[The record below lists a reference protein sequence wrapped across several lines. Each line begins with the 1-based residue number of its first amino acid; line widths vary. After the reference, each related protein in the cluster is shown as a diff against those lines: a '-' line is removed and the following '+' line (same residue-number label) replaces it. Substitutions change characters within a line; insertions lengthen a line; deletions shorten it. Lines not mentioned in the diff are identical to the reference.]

1 MSNDVGEQLAP
12 GPGRAKAARVGT
24 NLKRETWQ
32 EQGLLENMSP
42 GLLRVMER
50 ARRNPRERQLSLA
63 HLIDVGALR
72 RAYGRIRKNAAV
84 GVDGVTK
91 EQYGQDLGRNLTNL
105 HKRLKTMKYRHQPI
119 GRVHIAKGRNQKR
132 PIGISC
138 LEDKIVQG
146 ALTEILSAIYEQDFL
161 DSSFGFRPKR
171 SAHDA
176 LRALHRAVRQG
187 GANVIFEADVKSFF
201 DTVHRR
207 TLMEMLEERIADKSF
222 MRLVG
227 KCLHVGVLE
236 GQVLT
241 RPGEGTVQGSIISPM
256 LGNIYLHNVLDK
268 WFEAQVKPRL
278 KGNAALIRYCDD
290 FIIGFERMDDAERV
304 KKVLHKRFEKFHL
317 CLHPE
322 KTRLIDFRRPSL
334 SQKDGKGPGNYDF
347 LGFTMYWR
355 RNSRGP
361 GWHLASKTRK
371 ARLTRAIQNVYDF
384 CRRHRHKSVAVQHKA
399 LVSRIR
405 GHFGYFGVNDNQKS
419 LAKLVYWSTKAWHKW
434 LNRRSQRARLN
445 WERFQ
450 DLLKDYPL
458 PKPRVYINLWDSS

>member
-1 MSNDVGEQLAP
+1 
-12 GPGRAKAARVGT
+12 
-24 NLKRETWQ
+24 
-32 EQGLLENMSP
+32 
-42 GLLRVMER
+42 MER
-50 ARRNPRERQLSLA
+50 ARRNPHERQLSLA
-63 HLIDVGALR
+63 YLIDVAALK
-72 RAYGRIRKNAAV
+72 RAYGRIRKDAAV

-91 EQYGQDLGRNLTNL
+91 ERYGQDLEKNVSDL
-105 HKRLKTMKYRHQPI
+105 HERLKTMKYRHQPI
-119 GRVHIAKGRNQKR
+119 RRVYISKDKDRKR

-138 LEDKIVQG
+138 AEDKVVQG
-146 ALTEILSAIYEQDFL
+146 ALTEILGAIYEQDFS

-176 LRALHRAVRQG
+176 LKALHRAVRQG
-187 GANVIFEADVKSFF
+187 RANVIVEADVKSFF

-207 TLMEMLEERIADKSF
+207 TLERMLEERIADKSF

-236 GQVLT
+236 GQEFT

-268 WFEAQVKPRL
+268 WFEDQVKPRL
-278 KGNAALIRYCDD
+278 KGRATLIRYGDD
-290 FIIGFERMDDAERV
+290 FIIGFECMDDAERV
-304 KKVLHKRFEKFHL
+304 KSVLHKRFEKFHL
-317 CLHPE
+317 DLHPE
-322 KTRLIDFRRPSL
+322 KTRLIDFRRPL
-334 SQKDGKGPGNYDF
+334 LGQKGGKGLGNFDF
-347 LGFTMYWR
+347 LGFTVYWR
-355 RNSRGP
+355 RNSQGP

-371 ARLTRAIQNVYDF
+371 SRLTRAIRNAYDF
-384 CRRHRHKSVAVQHKA
+384 CRRHRHESVAMQHKA

-405 GHFGYFGVNDNQKS
+405 GHCCYFGVNDNQKS
-419 LAKLVYWSTKAWHKW
+419 LSKLVYWATKAWYKW

-458 PKPRVYINLWDSS
+458 PKPRVYVNLWDSS

>member
-1 MSNDVGEQLAP
+1 M
-12 GPGRAKAARVGT
+12 R
-24 NLKRETWQ
+24 
-32 EQGLLENMSP
+32 NMSP

-50 ARRNPRERQLSLA
+50 ARRDPHERQFALA
-63 HLIDVGALR
+63 YLIDVDALK

-91 EQYGQDLGRNLTNL
+91 QQYGQNLEENLTDL
-105 HKRLKTMKYRHQPI
+105 HGRLRAMTYRHQSI
-119 GRVHIAKGRNQKR
+119 RRIHIPKDKGRKR

-146 ALTEILSAIYEQDFL
+146 ALTEILGAIYEQDFL

-176 LRALHRAVRQG
+176 LRALYRTARQG

-207 TLMEMLEERIADKSF
+207 TMVEMLEERIADKSF

-227 KCLHVGVLE
+227 KCLHVGVLD
-236 GQVLT
+236 GQVFT
-241 RPGEGTVQGSIISPM
+241 RPDEGTVQGSIISPM

-268 WFEAQVKPRL
+268 WFEQQVKPRL
-278 KGNAALIRYCDD
+278 TGNATLIRYCDD
-290 FIIGFERMDDAERV
+290 FIICFERMDDAKRV
-304 KKVLHKRFEKFHL
+304 KGVLNKRFEKYHL
-317 CLHPE
+317 SLHPD
-322 KTRLIDFRRPSL
+322 KTRLINFRRPPL
-334 SQKDGKGPGNYDF
+334 DQKGGKGPGNFDF
-347 LGFTMYWR
+347 LGFTVYWR
-355 RNSRGP
+355 RNYKGP
-361 GWHLASKTRK
+361 GWHVAARTRK
-371 ARLTRAIQNVYDF
+371 ARLGRAIQSAYDF
-384 CRRHRHKSVAVQHKA
+384 CRRHRHKSVALQHKA

-419 LAKLVYWSTKAWHKW
+419 LDELVYWASKAWHKW

-445 WERFQ
+445 WGRFK
-450 DLLKDYPL
+450 DMRKDYPL
-458 PKPRVYINLWDSS
+458 PRPKVYVNLWDSS